1 MRKLTD
7 YVGASIDGFIAGPD
21 GSVDFFPLADDMLEF
36 ILSEYPET
44 VPSPRAP
51 HARHRSAEPDFDAVV
66 MGRATYEPALREGI
80 TSPYQHLRQYVVS
93 GSITESPSTDVHL
106 IGGDVL
112 AQIRQLKAEEGSG
125 IWLAGG
131 GRLAGAMFTEIDEL
145 VIKRYPVTCGSGTP
159 MLSTDFSPTAF
170 TLIGARTFDSG
181 ATVASYSRS

>member
-1 MRKLTD
+1 MRKLTY

-44 VPSPRAP
+44 VPSHVRRTLGIDPQNQ
-51 HARHRSAEPDFDAVV
+51 HFDAVV

-131 GRLAGAMFTEIDEL
+131 GRLAGALFTEIDEL

-181 ATVASYSRS
+181 ATVASYSPS